1 MGATGKSGIKGVREA
16 SLKRRENLEPAP
28 ECGEEGEILREGA
41 LGGEKNSLD
50 QLSRKVGAVPCA
62 P

>member
-28 ECGEEGEILREGA
+28 ECGEEGEILGEGA

-50 QLSRKVGAVPCA
+50 
-62 P
+62 

>member
-28 ECGEEGEILREGA
+28 ECGEEGEILGEGVPWV
-41 LGGEKNSLD
+41 EKRTAWTSLAE
-50 QLSRKVGAVPCA
+50 R
-62 P
+62 